1 MGPQV
6 SEQASYTPR
15 PTRPTLRSRA
25 LGRTFPLAPL
35 QEGMLFHS
43 VAAPRPGVDF
53 QQFTCTMAPGFDVE
67 AFRHAWQG
75 VIDRHAIL
83 RTSFH
88 WEDLPEPVQ
97 CVHERVA
104 MPVELLDFSEVPDA
118 ELPARIRRTM
128 LADRLRGFDVTRA
141 PCMRLLLAQLAGGRW
156 LVLWSF
162 HHLLLDGR
170 SFFTVLTDLFESY
183 EAIVDGR
190 EPVLEEHRPFGDYLE
205 WLRARDRDGAR
216 AFFRDVLAGASP
228 TPLGVTRTRLRELS
242 TDESPSGRYETRLSR
257 ETSDRLREVARA
269 NDVTVNTLV
278 HAAWSIV
285 LHRYA
290 GASDVVFGATRAGRH
305 GTVPGAESMVGMTI
319 NTLPVRARL
328 SREEPA
334 RALAHRLRELW
345 VAMRPHEHTPLIEVM
360 EAAGQRADTPLFDSI
375 IVAENYDWK
384 TALRERVGDYLEP
397 GFEIT
402 EWTNY
407 AITVVAD
414 LGPELILAVEYDRR
428 RFDDEVP
435 ERVLGHLRL
444 VMERFADG
452 LEQPIGSISLLSDD
466 ERELVLRT
474 FNATSAPYDTDACVH
489 HLFDRHAVASPNAP
503 AVGEGARTLTYA
515 ELAACSNR
523 LAHEL
528 RRLGVGPDVP
538 VGICAD
544 RGLELAV
551 GLLAI
556 LKAGGA
562 YVPLDPEY
570 PADRLRYMLAES
582 DAKVVL
588 VQARLADQLPDA
600 RFERVL
606 LDGRAGAGAADDDPG
621 PPESGVRPHHRAC
634 VFYTS
639 GSTGRPKGVALRHGG
654 IVNHSTHMIRA
665 LGLGPDDRIPQS
677 ASTSFDLA
685 VLELFGTWAAGATV
699 VMRPHGVL
707 ASSRLG
713 PWLEAEGITVFHMPT
728 ALWHQWAHDLA
739 DQDACLPAK
748 LRLVLVGG
756 EKASTAA
763 VNAWRRLGRGRCRWV
778 NIYGPTECTV
788 NATVYEPDF
797 STGRDIEGE
806 IPIGKPISNVKIYL
820 VDDALEPVPVGVPGE
835 LYIGGAG
842 VSGGYLRAPELTTH
856 KFVPDPFIGD
866 EGARMYRTGDLA
878 RWSADGHIEFIGRR
892 DHQVKIR
899 GFRVELGEVETE
911 LEKHPALRE
920 VVVTALAEGDTRRLV
935 AYVVPIERAVPD
947 PEELRRFLK
956 QTLPEYMIPSAF
968 VCLDEL
974 PHSPNGKVDRS
985 KLPSPDVSPAIGDT
999 TYVAPRNAVE
1009 ETLVTVFERV
1019 LERERVG
1026 IHDSFFDLGG
1036 HSLLAL
1042 RILDEVGRSGLS
1054 LTVEQLFEHPTVAEL
1069 AAVASWDGARDGNRS
1084 PLVALRRGGKRV
1096 PFYFAHTTPGDVL
1109 GYTDLV
1115 RELGADQPVYGFQSL
1130 GLYDPKQAHRTME
1143 EMAACYVEVMRS
1155 LQPEGP
1161 YQLVGWCYGGVVV
1174 FEMAQ
1179 QLLRAGQTVGFVGL
1193 IDAHAPRP
1201 GLTHYGWY
1209 LDRLRAIAGLD
1220 PKRFGAY
1227 ASRKLDGWFGSRQK
1241 RNARAL
1247 EVQVSRGPLAN
1258 REAVSSVNLRA
1269 VRAYQPSFYPG
1280 RVTLFRRTEPAPGIA
1295 EDPWLGWRHLVGQ
1308 LDVVPI
1314 ATATHQ
1320 SILRMPHVRA
1330 LARSIR
1336 ERAR

>member
-1 MGPQV
+1 MGSVV

-15 PTRPTLRSRA
+15 AARPTLRSRA
-25 LGRTFPLAPL
+25 VESTSPLAPL

-53 QQFTCTMAPGFDVE
+53 QQFTCTIGRGFDVE
-67 AFRHAWQG
+67 AFRHAWQR

-88 WEDLPEPVQ
+88 FQDLPEPVQ
-97 CVHERVA
+97 CVHVRAE
-104 MPVELLDFSEVPDA
+104 MPVELLDFSDVPA
-118 ELPARIRRTM
+118 GELAGRIRRTM

-141 PCMRLLLAQLAGGRW
+141 PCMRLLLARLAGGRW
-156 LVLWSF
+156 FVLWSF

-183 EAIVDGR
+183 EAIVDAR
-190 EPVLEEHRPFGDYLE
+190 EPVLGEHRPFGEYLE
-205 WLRARDRDGAR
+205 WLRTRDRDAAR
-216 AFFRDVLAGASP
+216 AFFHDVLAGATP
-228 TPLGVTRTRLRELS
+228 TPLGVTLARMRELS
-242 TDESPSGRYETRLSR
+242 VDESPSGRYETRLGR
-257 ETSDRLREVARA
+257 DVSDRLREVARA

-278 HAAWSIV
+278 QAAWSIV

-290 GASDVVFGATRAGRH
+290 DANDVIFGATRAGRH
-305 GTVPGAESMVGMTI
+305 GTVRGAESMVGMTI
-319 NTLPVRARL
+319 NTLPVRATV
-328 SREEPA
+328 SREEPV

-345 VAMRPHEHTPLIEVM
+345 VAMRPHEHTSLTDVM
-360 EAAGQRADTPLFDSI
+360 EASGHRADTPLFDSI

-397 GFEIT
+397 DFEIT

-428 RFDDEVP
+428 RFHDEVP
-435 ERVLGHLRL
+435 ERVLAHLRR
-444 VMERFADG
+444 VMECFADG
-452 LEQPIGSISLLSDD
+452 LDRPVGSLSLLSEE

-474 FNATSAPYDTDACVH
+474 NNATVADYDTNACVH
-489 HLFDRHAVASPNAP
+489 DLFERRAMATPNATAVAE
-503 AVGEGARTLTYA
+503 GERALSYA
-515 ELAACSNR
+515 ELSASANR

-528 RRLGVGPDVP
+528 RALGAGPDVP
-538 VGICAD
+538 VGICAE

-556 LKAGGA
+556 LKAGSA

-582 DAKVVL
+582 DAPVVL
-588 VQARLADQLPDA
+588 VQERLAGALPPG
-600 RFERVL
+600 RYERLL
-606 LDGRAGAGAADDDPG
+606 LDGRAEPLPG
-621 PPESGVRPHHRAC
+621 PHPGAPESGVRPHHRAC

-639 GSTGRPKGVALRHGG
+639 GSTGRPKGVALLHGG

-665 LGLGPDDRIPQS
+665 LGLGPADRVPQS

-713 PWLEAEGITVFHMPT
+713 PWLEAERITVFHMPT
-728 ALWHQWAHDLA
+728 ALWHQWVHDLV
-739 DQDACLPAK
+739 DSGGSLPPQ

-763 VNAWRRLGRGRCRWV
+763 VNAWRRLGRGRVRWV

-788 NATVYEPDF
+788 NATVYEPDL
-797 STGRDIEGE
+797 SADGDIDGE

-820 VDDALEPVPVGVPGE
+820 VDSSLEPVPVGVPGE

-842 VSGGYLRAPELTTH
+842 VSRGYLRAPELTAQ
-856 KFVPDPFIGD
+856 KFVRDPFIGI
-866 EGARMYRTGDLA
+866 EGALMYRTGDLA
-878 RWSADGHIEFIGRR
+878 RWSTDGNVEFIGRV

-920 VVVTALAEGDTRRLV
+920 VVVTALAEGNTRRLV
-935 AYVVPIERAVPD
+935 AYVVPVERTVPD
-947 PEELRRFLK
+947 VEELRRFLK
-956 QTLPEYMIPSAF
+956 RSLPEYMIPSAF

-974 PHSPNGKVDRS
+974 PHSPNGKVDRTR
-985 KLPSPDVSPAIGDT
+985 LPSPDTSPAVGVT
-999 TYVAPRNAVE
+999 AYAAPRNAIE
-1009 ETLVTVFERV
+1009 ETLVTVFQRV
-1019 LERERVG
+1019 LEHDRVG

-1042 RILDEVGRSGLS
+1042 RILDEIGRSGLS
-1054 LTVEQLFEHPTVAEL
+1054 LTVEELFEHPTVAEL
-1069 AAVASWDGARDGNRS
+1069 AAVVSWEGARDGDRS
-1084 PLVALRRGGKRV
+1084 PLLALRRGGKRV
-1096 PFYFAHTTPGDVL
+1096 PVYLAHTTPGDIL

-1115 RELGADQPVYGFQSL
+1115 RELGAEQPVYGFQSL
-1130 GLYDPKQAHRTME
+1130 GLHDPERAHRTME
-1143 EMAACYVEVMRS
+1143 EMAACYIDHMRRR
-1155 LQPEGP
+1155 QPEGP
-1161 YQLVGWCYGGVVV
+1161 YHLAGWCYGGVVV

-1179 QLLRAGQTVGFVGL
+1179 QLLRAGHAIGFLGL

-1201 GLTHYGWY
+1201 GLAHYGWY
-1209 LDRLRAIAGLD
+1209 VDRLRAIGSLDARGLA
-1220 PKRFGAY
+1220 AY
-1227 ASRKLDGWFGSRQK
+1227 ASRKIQSWFGSRQK

-1258 REAVSSVNLRA
+1258 REIVSDVNLRA
-1269 VRAYQPSFYPG
+1269 VRAYEPSFYPG

-1308 LDVVPI
+1308 LDVVPL
-1314 ATATHQ
+1314 AAATHE
-1320 SILRMPHVRA
+1320 SILRMPHARA